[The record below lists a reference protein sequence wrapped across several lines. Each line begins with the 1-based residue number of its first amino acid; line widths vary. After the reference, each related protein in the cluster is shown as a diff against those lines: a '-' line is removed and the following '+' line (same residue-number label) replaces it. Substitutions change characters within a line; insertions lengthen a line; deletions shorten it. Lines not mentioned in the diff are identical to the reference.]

1 MAMKNKII
9 HSNRRIEGPSRSTVP
24 CRPWRWAR
32 QSGASHGWMLLT
44 IGIMVGFVLGFVLFL
59 SRLPEEHYT
68 LVETERAVENYET
81 ADPSQFGFY
90 DNLPEVRDAVPN
102 VKADQMPAF
111 RRSNSTGRYGAAD
124 NQRPGAVQVA
134 DELEASA
141 RGVQPVQPLEV
152 AAAGTATITGAGTNA
167 LAKQQSAQMRDIQE
181 SSIVKKIPNAPTT
194 FYYLQAGAFI
204 NGGDANRMKTRLVQS
219 GMDAFIRTVPKD
231 GKQWHRVRI
240 GPFYDANSLREA
252 QSKLSQ
258 SGLGYLV
265 IKVQS

>member
-1 MAMKNKII
+1 MAMKNKTDQLKT
-9 HSNRRIEGPSRSTVP
+9 RIEGSGLTIAARM
-24 CRPWRWAR
+24 RGRWAR
-32 QSGASHGWMLLT
+32 QCGASHGWMLLT

-90 DNLPEVRDAVPN
+90 DNLPDVRDAVPN
-102 VKADQMPAF
+102 VAADQMPSF
-111 RRSNSTGRYGAAD
+111 KRSNSTGRYGAAD
-124 NQRPGAVQVA
+124 NQRPSAVQVA
-134 DELEASA
+134 DELSASA
-141 RGVQPVQPLEV
+141 QGVQPIEV

-167 LAKQQSAQMRDIQE
+167 LATQQSAKMRDIQE

-204 NGGDANRMKTRLVQS
+204 NGGDATRMKARLVQS